1 MMVVVVVLCFLLCF
15 SFQDFYYEKR
25 NNDNCQ
31 TGRSA
36 KAVDVWKWFESFSAK
51 TTMFFFFIKEE
62 IISGQKHFWME
73 N

>member
-1 MMVVVVVLCFLLCF
+1 MFQNLIYAYVWVNFFPSIDDMIMIMMVVVVVLCFLLCF

-36 KAVDVWKWFESFSAK
+36 KAVDV
-51 TTMFFFFIKEE
+51 
-62 IISGQKHFWME
+62 
-73 N
+73 